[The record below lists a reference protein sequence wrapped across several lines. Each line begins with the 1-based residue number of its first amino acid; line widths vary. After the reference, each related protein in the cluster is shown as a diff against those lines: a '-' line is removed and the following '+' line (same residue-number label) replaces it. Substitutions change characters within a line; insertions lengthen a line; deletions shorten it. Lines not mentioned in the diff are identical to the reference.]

1 MAGFEQGMR
10 GAASEGQMAPI
21 AMAASGGLDEVAIV
35 GVDALATFVTIEGRR
50 IEYIRDLGA
59 TPGTF
64 ALGLAEAD
72 HRSENRGE
80 YAADNHGDAEN
91 GAESGEAE
99 HCADDDA
106 HGRYDHSEEKTGEGA
121 AHGRFFCF
129 GRGLLLGVR
138 RNFRTAQSAEAPGR

>member
-1 MAGFEQGMR
+1 
-10 GAASEGQMAPI
+10 MAPI

-35 GVDALATFVTIEGRR
+35 GVDRLAAFVTIEGRR

-59 TPGTF
+59 APGAF
-64 ALGLAEAD
+64 ALGLAETD
-72 HRSENRGE
+72 HRAENRGE

-91 GAESGEAE
+91 GTETGEAE

-138 RNFRTAQSAEAPGR
+138 RNFRTAQRAEAPGRRKMRPAFRT